1 MLFPGKKE
9 KTSRILVE
17 QIILKKYNQ
26 YYRLAYSYTHNDAD
40 ACDIVQ
46 NSAFKAIRNSH
57 TLNHP
62 EYAET
67 WIYRIMLNECFVY
80 KKMSRCLSYEAL
92 QEESRLDAGVMDR
105 YENVDLQRAMF
116 LLPDSDRAVLILK
129 YFEDRKLEEISSI
142 LDENISTVKSRLYRS
157 LKKLRGLLADESGK
171 SRQNTGSASL

>member
-9 KTSRILVE
+9 KTNRILAE

-46 NSAFKAIRNSH
+46 NGAFKAIRNSH

-129 YFEDRKLEEISSI
+129 YFETNPAKAGRIPAAHLCR
-142 LDENISTVKSRLYRS
+142 LLCVKCGNCPSGQTAANRFL
-157 LKKLRGLLADESGK
+157 LRCITANSQQEGL
-171 SRQNTGSASL
+171 